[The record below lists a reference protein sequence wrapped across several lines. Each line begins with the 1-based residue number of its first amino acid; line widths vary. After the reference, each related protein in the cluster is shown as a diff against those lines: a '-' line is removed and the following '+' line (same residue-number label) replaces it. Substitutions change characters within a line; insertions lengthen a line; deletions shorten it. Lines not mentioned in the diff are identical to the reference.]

1 MKGTP
6 LNMRIQYARLSH
18 FLLGPKSYVKGD
30 IMKTMLKMAVFIA
43 ALLSSGAALAQ
54 KGKDLMDK
62 KPEGYPVAIFA
73 GGCFWCTES
82 EYRAQDEVLFTR
94 VGYIGGHLDN
104 PKYEDTHD
112 SKSGHAEAVEVT
124 YDPAKTS
131 YEELVRFFLTEAHD
145 PTQLNRQGPDVGT
158 QYRSAIFYANED
170 EKRIADGVIKE
181 VNESGKYKKPIVTTL
196 EPAGKFWEGE
206 DYHQQ
211 YYEKYEAKTGQPHIN
226 DWLKRQKR
234 AGK

>member
-1 MKGTP
+1 MTTILIFMKKI
-6 LNMRIQYARLSH
+6 LW
-18 FLLGPKSYVKGD
+18 F
-30 IMKTMLKMAVFIA
+30 MLVVACILPIA
-43 ALLSSGAALAQ
+43 AIAA
-54 KGKDLMDK
+54 KGKDLMDT

-82 EYRAQDEVLFTR
+82 EYRGMDGVLFTR
-94 VGYIGGHLDN
+94 VGYIGGHMDN

-124 YDPAKTS
+124 YDPKKVS
-131 YEELVRFFLTEAHD
+131 YKELVRFFMTEAHD

-170 EKRIADGVIKE
+170 EKKIAQGVIDELTAAK
-181 VNESGKYKKPIVTTL
+181 KYDKPIVTTL
-196 EPAGKFWEGE
+196 EPAGTFWVGE

-226 DWLKRQKR
+226 DWLKRQEKQAR
-234 AGK
+234 KNQ

>member
-1 MKGTP
+1 MRCAIFVLALILMINFPAQAQVKKG
-6 LNMRIQYARLSH
+6 
-18 FLLGPKSYVKGD
+18 
-30 IMKTMLKMAVFIA
+30 
-43 ALLSSGAALAQ
+43 
-54 KGKDLMDK
+54 DLMDR

-82 EYRAQDEVLFTR
+82 EYRAQPGVLYTR

-104 PKYEDTHD
+104 PKYEDTHN

-124 YDPAKTS
+124 YDPAKTN
-131 YEELVRFFLTEAHD
+131 YKTLVEFFMTRAHD

-158 QYRSAIFYANED
+158 QYRSAIFYANEE
-170 EKRIADGVIKE
+170 EKKIAQDVIDALTAKKE
-181 VNESGKYKKPIVTTL
+181 FSKPIVTTL
-196 EPAGKFWEGE
+196 EPATKFWEAE
-206 DYHQQ
+206 DAHQQ

-234 AGK
+234 ALQGQ